1 MRTKAIFVALIRFF
15 GHLTFATYGLVIL
28 TFALSYPLVAAFDP
42 QGRIVD
48 SFFVAPSFAIPIA
61 VGFLFG
67 YRCGWRLPPL
77 ASRALFAP
85 SMALIALVIYLNLN
99 YEAGMSWALVW
110 AKFFGTACLGEGC
123 IFHFAVQFLGTA
135 PLMSALSYTLGS
147 EVGRRSGISART
159 QPAPSTSNWKA
170 RAYVSLAAVVVL
182 SFSIIRV
189 IAQPYVEIR
198 FEWSS
203 TSGFRYAYISDPVQ
217 TGFLKILSAPV
228 NHSILWQ
235 TKPRIAYE
243 LRAYGVKRA
252 KGCEYPN
259 TLWYLPIVV
268 GLDHLGDYSCGV
280 VDLDRQTS
288 W

>member
-15 GHLTFATYGLVIL
+15 GHLTLATYGLVIL
-28 TFALSYPLVAAFDP
+28 IFALGYPLVAAFDP
-42 QGRIVD
+42 QGHIVD

-67 YRCGWRLPPL
+67 YRYGWRLPPL
-77 ASRALFAP
+77 ASRALFVP
-85 SMALIALVIYLNLN
+85 SMALIALVIYLN

-123 IFHFAVQFLGTA
+123 IFHFAVQVLGTA
-135 PLMSALSYTLGS
+135 PLMSALSHTLGS
-147 EVGRRSGISART
+147 EFGRRRGISART

-170 RAYVSLAAVVVL
+170 RACVSLAAVVVF

-189 IAQPYVEIR
+189 IAQPYVEVR
-198 FEWSS
+198 FEWSY
-203 TSGFRYAYISDPVQ
+203 TSGFRYAYISDQVRL
-217 TGFLKILSAPV
+217 GFLKILSAPV
-228 NHSILWQ
+228 NQSILWQ

-252 KGCEYPN
+252 KGCVYPN

-268 GLDHLGDYSCGV
+268 SLDHLGDNSCGIV
-280 VDLDRQTS
+280 NLDRQTS
-288 W
+288 R